1 MKKLAAVAFAVVAF
15 AAPASAQQ
23 EYDAMFKQYL
33 EAARKQPAPTA
44 ADPGSWMNSL
54 MGDTRA
60 RHVNDLITVQVVENI
75 SAAGSADAA
84 TGKTSSG
91 AIGVNSFFGLENK
104 APSWMNPSSLVAGK
118 FDTQFKGSGTTT
130 RAGQLTA
137 TMAARVAEVL
147 PNGDLVIEGVRE
159 IQINGD
165 RQLVMLTGVVRLAD
179 IAPGNVV
186 LSTSVAQLRIQYTGK
201 GLTKDNLQPGL
212 LIRMLNKI
220 F

>member
-1 MKKLAAVAFAVVAF
+1 MCFVVL
-15 AAPASAQQ
+15 APASVVAQEQ
-23 EYDAMFKQYL
+23 YDAAFKAYL
-33 EAARKQPAPTA
+33 EAARKQPAPTV

-60 RHVNDLITVQVVENI
+60 RRVNDLITVQVVENI
-75 SAAGSADAA
+75 TAAGSADAA
-84 TGKTSSG
+84 TGKTSSAG
-91 AIGVNSFFGLENK
+91 IGVSNFFGVENK
-104 APSWMNPSSLVAGK
+104 LPTAITPSSLVAGK

-159 IQINGD
+159 IMINGD

-179 IAPGNVV
+179 VAPNNVV
-186 LSTSVAQLRIQYTGK
+186 LSSSIAQMRIQYTGK
-201 GLTKDNLQPGL
+201 GLTKDQLQPGFL
-212 LIRMLNKI
+212 VRMLNKI